1 MRGTISLADERAKQL
16 RRLAAHHGKHITE
29 LIEDWIAAEW
39 RQLGYAPVLPNGF
52 GLSLPTG
59 AEPDTPLR
67 IEAEGVEPVDLEP
80 EEAREVAFALIALA
94 DGDQSAPTRLDGS
107 KQGGH
112 LVEVRR
118 QGKGISYLVNGRKKG
133 LTYGLARDLGQ
144 AIGSAV
150 GVSQEPQ
157 GRDPSNGPQSN
168 ETEKQWPPRHPLEGS
183 W

>member
-39 RQLGYAPVLPNGF
+39 RQLGYDPVLPNGF
-52 GLSLPTG
+52 GLSHPTC
-59 AEPDTPLR
+59 DTPNAPLG
-67 IEAEGVEPVDLEP
+67 IEVEGLGSVDLEY
-80 EEAREVAFALIALA
+80 EEAREIALALIALA
-94 DGDQSAPTRLDGS
+94 DGDQSAPTRIDGT
-107 KQGGH
+107 KRGGH

-133 LTYGLARDLGQ
+133 LTYGLARDLGYALGQ
-144 AIGSAV
+144 RGDAF
-150 GVSQEPQ
+150 EPHER
-157 GRDPSNGPQSN
+157 GPKNAKLDEHTNGEN
-168 ETEKQWPPRHPLEGS
+168 EQPPEWGS